1 MKRDIAIIGMSGK
14 FPKSNNIEELW
25 SNLVEEKELIHF
37 FSDDELIDRGIDKK
51 EINQENYIKAASF
64 IEDTNTFDFPFFKYT
79 LDEAMIMN
87 PQTRMMHQLVWE
99 ALEEASCNIDTYRK
113 KAGIFLGAN
122 KDFNWSLH
130 AMLTNDLNVDQLTKE
145 KLSNPNFMASL
156 IAYKLNFTGPCYF
169 IDTACSTSLSATHL
183 ACRSLLL
190 SECGIAVAGG
200 IRLRSNEDNG
210 YTYMHGSIMSNDG
223 HNRSFDSKSSGTIGT
238 DGAGVVILKRLEEA
252 LKDNDN
258 IYAVIK
264 GSAMNNDGKSK
275 AGYTMPSVDG
285 QSECIKLA
293 QKIAGVT
300 PKDIS
305 YIEAHGTGTKIGDPI
320 EIEALNK
327 VFNNDREHTC
337 AVGTIKSNMGHA
349 DEAAG
354 VMGLIKTALSIK
366 NKTIPA
372 SLHYQKPNP
381 TINFDGGPFYVNNK
395 TTAWKTE
402 NEKPLTAGISSL
414 GIGGTNVHIILQEN
428 THPNTKKIT
437 KEYKLV
443 RYSAK
448 SETALESYEVEL
460 LNFLENNQE
469 IDIDSLAYTLQ
480 IGRKQFDFAKYLV
493 VRNQD
498 DLIESLKNK
507 KAKESIVKVKNNFV
521 FMFSG
526 QGSQYPNMGKSLY
539 DFFSVF
545 KEFMDEGLDLLQQFN
560 GTDYKS
566 ILFNEDTVTS
576 DLINQTLYTQPILFV
591 FEHALAQLL
600 IAFGMAPDYMIGHSL
615 GEYVAATISG
625 VFTFEDALKIVSK
638 RAELMSKVSEG
649 DMLSIGMTVDMV
661 EKGIIENVSIAAINS
676 SDSFVVSGTKD
687 NITLVKKKLVAK
699 EIPYTTLK
707 TSHAFHSKM
716 MEGILEDFEKE
727 LQSISLN
734 NPRIPFISNSTG
746 NYITNDEATSIKY
759 WSNHIVEA
767 VQFEKG
773 IKELIKL
780 DNSIFIEVGPGRTL
794 TTFYKKCQNHKLENS
809 VVTTIR
815 HPKEIVNDN
824 QYFNDF
830 LGKLWLNGFDIDWTI
845 YYQNNPPNKISLPTY
860 AFDEY
865 DIPSKVQLD
874 DSLLK
879 LNGTNLIQKNI
890 SESLYMPSWK
900 YSPEN
905 THKKTIFSDAD
916 KYLVFND
923 ESTFSEELIKALTK
937 NGKDVF
943 TITKGKQFK
952 AHSSM
957 DVIINSEEK
966 NEYKELKDYLEN
978 INFDFDFIVYNWELT
993 EKQSSKNQ
1001 GTYLEYNQ
1009 TFDNVL
1015 KIINGLGLDEIK
1027 NPKKIVVLNDKNY
1040 KVTGAENNK
1049 VVNQHSGT
1057 LLNVLAQESQNLY
1070 ATFLDIDISNYTIND
1085 IIKEFKVANKYDTVA
1100 YRNDRRWVLY
1110 YEPIIISEDDKIE
1123 TPLVKKQGNY
1133 LITGM
1138 LDDIEC
1144 TLAGHL
1150 LNAYEANVF
1159 IFSNKAPFK
1168 WSEKEKQAYKQL
1180 KEQPGNVTCLHVDI
1194 TNYDHLL
1201 LEIENIEN
1209 KYGAI
1214 NGIIHAARNTEINDI
1229 ELVSEIEDDIIKKH
1243 FSLRVNGL
1251 LNLKRIIQE
1260 RKIDFVKIFSSLSSF
1275 LGGVSYGGYASA
1287 SAQIDSIVLKED
1299 TKWSILN
1306 LDRVY
1311 DEDPWIRPE
1320 ELINAFHYSF
1330 LYDNLQQIIVS
1341 KRDLNNPAKDTHK
1354 EEKPKNNVKVN
1365 RRIVKASFTSPK
1377 NETETRVIKLFE
1389 NLFGITELG
1398 VEDDF
1403 FELGGDSLKA
1413 IMLINKLKK
1422 SMGITLTMSDIFSNK
1437 TIADISTLI
1446 EQTKWMQEGAHEDQE
1461 EIDTIVI

>member
-14 FPKSNNIEELW
+14 FPKSNNIEEFW

-51 EINQENYIKAASF
+51 EIDQENYIKAASF
-64 IEDTNTFDFPFFKYT
+64 IEETNTFDYPFFKYT
-79 LDEAMIMN
+79 LDEARIMN
-87 PQTRMMHQLVWE
+87 PQTRMMHHLIWE
-99 ALEEASCNIDTYRK
+99 ALEDSGCNIETYTK
-113 KAGIFLGAN
+113 KTGVFLGAN
-122 KDFNWSLH
+122 KDLNWSLH

-156 IAYKLNFTGPCYF
+156 IAYKLNFKGPCYF
-169 IDTACSTSLSATHL
+169 IDTACSTSLSTAHL

-190 SECGIAVAGG
+190 NECGIAVAGG
-200 IRLRSNEDNG
+200 VRLRSNVDNG
-210 YTYMHGSIMSNDG
+210 YTYIDGSIMSNDG

-238 DGAGVVILKRLEEA
+238 DGAGVVILKRLEDA

-275 AGYTMPSVDG
+275 AGYTMPSVEG

-320 EIEALNK
+320 EIESLNK
-327 VFNNDREHTC
+327 AFNNDKEHTC

-354 VMGLIKTALSIK
+354 VLGLIKTALSIK

-381 TINFDGGPFYVNNK
+381 TINFDEGPFYVNHK
-395 TTAWKTE
+395 TKEWKTE

-414 GIGGTNVHIILQEN
+414 GIGGTNVHIILQE
-428 THPNTKKIT
+428 TPNQDIKKIA
-437 KEYKLV
+437 KEHKLI

-448 SETALESYEVEL
+448 SEAALENYETRL
-460 LNFLENNQE
+460 LDFLENNHE

-480 IGRKQFDFAKYLV
+480 IGRKQFDFAKYLL
-493 VRNQD
+493 VRDQD
-498 DLIESLKNK
+498 DLIESLTNK
-507 KAKESIVKVKNNFV
+507 RAKENIVKAKNNLV

-526 QGSQYPNMGKSLY
+526 QGSQYLNMGKDLY
-539 DFFSVF
+539 DSFPVF
-545 KEFMDEGLDLLQQFN
+545 KEFLDEGLDRLQQLN

-566 ILFNEDTVTS
+566 IVFNEDAVPS
-576 DLINQTLYTQPILFV
+576 GLINQTLYTQPILFV
-591 FEHALAQLL
+591 FEYALSQLL
-600 IAFGMAPDYMIGHSL
+600 LALGTAPDYMIGHSL

-638 RAELMSKVSEG
+638 RAELMSQVAEG
-649 DMLSIGMTVDMV
+649 DMISIGLSVDQV
-661 EKGIIENVSIAAINS
+661 EKEILENVSIAAINS
-676 SDSFVVSGTKD
+676 PDSFVVSGTKD
-687 NITLVKKKLVAK
+687 DITWVKKKLEAK
-699 EIPYTTLK
+699 EILYTTLK

-716 MEGILEDFEKE
+716 MEEILEDFEKE
-727 LQSISLN
+727 LQSISLHD
-734 NPRIPFISNSTG
+734 PKIPFISNSTG
-746 NYITNDEATSIKY
+746 DIITKEEATSIKY

-794 TTFYKKCQNHKLENS
+794 TTFYKKCQNRKLENN

-830 LGKLWLNGFDIDWTI
+830 LGKLWLNGFDIDWTM

-874 DSLLK
+874 DNLLK
-879 LNGTNLIQKNI
+879 LNGTHLIQKNI

-900 YSPEN
+900 YSPGN
-905 THKKTIFSDAD
+905 THKKTIFSDAN

-923 ESTFSEELIKALTK
+923 ESAFSEELIQALTK
-937 NGKDVF
+937 NGNDVF

-952 AHSSM
+952 AYSSKN
-957 DVIINSEEK
+957 ITINSEEK

-1009 TFDNVL
+1009 TFDKVL

-1027 NPKKIVVLNDKNY
+1027 NPKKIIVLNDKNY

-1049 VVNQHSGT
+1049 VVNQHTGT

-1085 IIKEFKVANKYDTVA
+1085 VIEEFKVANKYDTVA
-1100 YRNDRRWVLY
+1100 YRNGRRWALY
-1110 YEPIIISEDDKIE
+1110 YEPIIVSEDDKIE

-1133 LITGM
+1133 LITGT

-1144 TLAGHL
+1144 TLAGNL
-1150 LNAYEANVF
+1150 LNEFEANVV
-1159 IFSNKAPFK
+1159 IFSNKPPFK

-1180 KEQPGNVTCLHVDI
+1180 KELPGNVTCLHVDI

-1201 LEIENIEN
+1201 QEIENIEN

-1214 NGIIHAARNTEINDI
+1214 NGIIHAARNTEIKDV
-1229 ELVSEIEDDIIKKH
+1229 ELVSGIEDDIIKKH
-1243 FSLRVNGL
+1243 FSIRVNSL
-1251 LNLKRIIQE
+1251 LNLKRITQE
-1260 RKIDFVKIFSSLSSF
+1260 RKIDFVKVISSLSSF

-1287 SAQIDSIVLKED
+1287 SAQMDSIVLRED
-1299 TKWSILN
+1299 TNWSILN

-1330 LYDNLQQIIVS
+1330 LYHNLKQIIVS
-1341 KRDLNNPAKDTHK
+1341 KRDLNNPTKDTHK

-1365 RRIVKASFTSPK
+1365 RKIVKASFTAPK
-1377 NETETRVIKLFE
+1377 NETETEVIKLFE

-1413 IMLINKLKK
+1413 VILINKVKK

-1437 TIADISTLI
+1437 TIANISKLI
-1446 EQTKWMQEGAHEDQE
+1446 DETKWMQEDVNEQE

>member
-14 FPKSNNIEELW
+14 FPKSKNIEEFW
-25 SNLVEEKELIHF
+25 KNLVDEKELIHF
-37 FSDDELIDRGIDKK
+37 FSDDELINRGIDKK
-51 EINQENYIKAASF
+51 EINRENYIKAASF

-87 PQTRMMHQLVWE
+87 PQTRMMHHLIWK
-99 ALEEASCNIDTYRK
+99 ALEESGSNIETYTK
-113 KAGIFLGAN
+113 KIGIFLGAN
-122 KDFNWSLH
+122 KDLNWSLH

-169 IDTACSTSLSATHL
+169 IDTACSTSLSTTHL

-190 SECGIAVAGG
+190 NECGIAVAGG
-200 IRLRSNEDNG
+200 IRLCSNEDNG
-210 YTYMHGSIMSNDG
+210 YTYIDGSIMSNDG

-238 DGAGVVILKRLEEA
+238 DGAGVIILKRLEEA
-252 LKDNDN
+252 LKNNDN

-285 QSECIKLA
+285 QAECIKLA
-293 QKIAGVT
+293 QKIAGIT

-305 YIEAHGTGTKIGDPI
+305 YVEAHGTGTKIGDPI

-327 VFNNDREHTC
+327 VFNNDRDHTC

-366 NKTIPA
+366 NKKIPA
-372 SLHYQKPNP
+372 SLHYEEANP
-381 TINFDGGPFYVNNK
+381 TINFDEGPFYVNSK
-395 TTAWKTE
+395 TKEWKTDDQ
-402 NEKPLTAGISSL
+402 KLRTAGISSL

-428 THPNTKKIT
+428 PHPATKNIT

-460 LNFLENNQE
+460 LDFLENTQE

-493 VRNQD
+493 VKDQD
-498 DLIESLKNK
+498 DLIKSLKNK
-507 KAKESIVKVKNNFV
+507 KAKESIVKAKNNLV

-526 QGSQYPNMGKSLY
+526 QGSQYLNMGKSLY
-539 DFFSVF
+539 DSFPVF
-545 KEFMDEGLDLLQQFN
+545 KEFLDEGLDYLKQLN
-560 GTDYKS
+560 DIDYKN
-566 ILFNEDTVTS
+566 ILFNEDDVTS

-600 IAFGMAPDYMIGHSL
+600 ITLGIAPDYMIGHSL
-615 GEYVAATISG
+615 GEYVAATVSR
-625 VFTFEDALKIVSK
+625 VFSFEDALKIISK
-638 RAELMSKVSEG
+638 RAELMSKVAEG
-649 DMLSIGMTVDMV
+649 DMLSIGIPVDV
-661 EKGIIENVSIAAINS
+661 IEKEIIENVSIAAINS
-676 SDSFVVSGTKD
+676 SDSFVISGTKED
-687 NITLVKKKLVAK
+687 ILLVKKKLEVK
-699 EIPYTTLK
+699 EIVYTTLK

-716 MEGILEDFEKE
+716 MEEILEDFEKE
-727 LQSISLN
+727 LQSISFQ
-734 NPRIPFISNSTG
+734 NPTIPFISNSTG
-746 NYITNDEATSIKY
+746 NFITNEEATSIKY

-794 TTFYKKCQNHKLENS
+794 TTFYKKNQNYDLENA

-815 HPKEIVNDN
+815 HPKEIINDH
-824 QYFNDF
+824 QYFINF
-830 LGKLWLNGFDIDWTI
+830 FGELWLNGLDIDWKI
-845 YYQNNPPNKISLPTY
+845 YYKNNPPSKISVPTY
-860 AFDEY
+860 VFDEY
-865 DIPSKVQLD
+865 DIPSKVKID

-879 LNGTNLIQKNI
+879 LNGIKLKQKDI
-890 SESLYMPSWK
+890 SGSLYIPSWK
-900 YSPEN
+900 YSPKN
-905 THKKTIFSDAD
+905 NYKKTIFSSAN
-916 KYLVFND
+916 KYLIFND
-923 ESTFSEELIKALTK
+923 ESPFSVELIQLLVK
-937 NGKDVF
+937 NGNTVF
-943 TITKGKQFK
+943 EITKGKEFK
-952 AHSSM
+952 ALTSSSFT
-957 DVIINSEEK
+957 INPEEK
-966 NEYKELKDYLEN
+966 DNYRHLNDYLKN
-978 INFDFDFIVYNWELT
+978 LNFDYNFVIYTWELN
-993 EKQSSKNQ
+993 EKQPTKNQ
-1001 GTYLEYNQ
+1001 HTYLEYNQ

-1015 KIINGLGLDEIK
+1015 KIINGLALDEVK

-1040 KVTGAENNK
+1040 KVTGAENNEK
-1049 VVNQHSGT
+1049 VNQQTGT
-1057 LLNVLAQESQNLY
+1057 LLNVLTQENQNIY
-1070 ATFLDIDISNYTIND
+1070 ATFLDIDNANYDVND
-1085 IIKEFKVANKYDTVA
+1085 VIKELERANKYDVVA
-1100 YRNDRRWVLY
+1100 YRNGRRWISY
-1110 YEPIIISEDDKIE
+1110 YEPIELPEDDKTKTSI
-1123 TPLVKKQGNY
+1123 LKKRGNY
-1133 LITGM
+1133 LITGT

-1144 TLAGHL
+1144 TLANHL
-1150 LNAYEANVF
+1150 LNTYEANV
-1159 IFSNKAPFK
+1159 IILSNKPPFK
-1168 WSEKEKQAYKQL
+1168 WNEKEKQVYEQL
-1180 KEQPGNVTCLHVDI
+1180 KQQTGNFTCLHVDI
-1194 TNYDHLL
+1194 TNYDDLL
-1201 LEIENIEN
+1201 KEIENIEH
-1209 KYGAI
+1209 KYGVV
-1214 NGIIHAARNTEINDI
+1214 NGIIHAARNTEIKSV
-1229 ELVSEIEDDIIKKH
+1229 ELVSSLENDTIKKH
-1243 FSLRVNGL
+1243 FSLRVKGL

-1260 RKIDFVKIFSSLSSF
+1260 RKIDFVKVLSSLSSF

-1287 SAQIDSIVLKED
+1287 AAQMDSIVLKED
-1299 TKWSILN
+1299 TNWSILN
-1306 LDRVY
+1306 LDRFY

-1330 LYDNLQQIIVS
+1330 MQDDLQQIIVS
-1341 KRDLNNPAKDTHK
+1341 KRDLNNLTNDTRK
-1354 EEKPKNNVKVN
+1354 EEKPKNNIKVN
-1365 RRIVKASFTSPK
+1365 RKIVKASFTAPK
-1377 NETETRVIKLFE
+1377 NETETEVIKLFE

-1413 IMLINKLKK
+1413 IMLLNKFKK
-1422 SMGITLTMSDIFSNK
+1422 SMGVTLTMSDIFSYK

-1446 EQTKWMQEGAHEDQE
+1446 DQTKWMQEEVNEDQE

>member
-14 FPKSNNIEELW
+14 FPKSNNIEEFW
-25 SNLVEEKELIHF
+25 SNLVNEKELIHF
-37 FSDDELIDRGIDKK
+37 FSDDELINRGVDKK
-51 EINQENYIKAASF
+51 EIDQENYIKAASF
-64 IEDTNTFDFPFFKYT
+64 IEETNTFDYPFFKYT
-79 LDEAMIMN
+79 LDEARIMN
-87 PQTRMMHQLVWE
+87 PQTRMMHHLIWE
-99 ALEEASCNIDTYRK
+99 ALEDSGCNIETYTK
-113 KAGIFLGAN
+113 KTGVFLGAN
-122 KDFNWSLH
+122 KDLNWSLH

-156 IAYKLNFTGPCYF
+156 IAYKLNFKGPCYF
-169 IDTACSTSLSATHL
+169 IDTACSTSLSTAHL

-190 SECGIAVAGG
+190 NECGIAVAGG
-200 IRLRSNEDNG
+200 VRLRSNVDNG
-210 YTYMHGSIMSNDG
+210 YTYIDGSIMSNDG

-275 AGYTMPSVDG
+275 AGYTMPSVEG

-320 EIEALNK
+320 EIESLNK
-327 VFNNDREHTC
+327 AFNNDKEHTC

-354 VMGLIKTALSIK
+354 VLGLIKTALSIK

-381 TINFDGGPFYVNNK
+381 TINFDEGPFYVNHK
-395 TTAWKTE
+395 TKEWKTE

-414 GIGGTNVHIILQEN
+414 GIGGTNVHIILQE
-428 THPNTKKIT
+428 TPNRDIKKIA
-437 KEYKLV
+437 KEYKLI

-448 SETALESYEVEL
+448 SETALENYETRL
-460 LNFLENNQE
+460 LGFLENNHE
-469 IDIDSLAYTLQ
+469 IDLDSLAYTLQ
-480 IGRKQFDFAKYLV
+480 IGRKQFDFAKYLL
-493 VRNQD
+493 VRDQD
-498 DLIESLKNK
+498 DLIESITNK
-507 KAKESIVKVKNNFV
+507 KAKENIVKAKNNLV

-526 QGSQYPNMGKSLY
+526 QGSQYLNMGKDLY
-539 DFFSVF
+539 DSFPVF
-545 KEFMDEGLDLLQQFN
+545 KEFLDEGLDRLQQLN

-566 ILFNEDTVTS
+566 ILFSKDAVPS
-576 DLINQTLYTQPILFV
+576 GLINQTLYTQPILFV
-591 FEHALAQLL
+591 FEYALAQLL
-600 IAFGMAPDYMIGHSL
+600 LALGTAPDYMIGHSL
-615 GEYVAATISG
+615 GEYIAATISG

-638 RAELMSKVSEG
+638 RAKLMSQVAEG
-649 DMLSIGMTVDMV
+649 DMLSIGLSVDQV
-661 EKGIIENVSIAAINS
+661 EKEILENVSIAAINS

-687 NITLVKKKLVAK
+687 DITWVKKKLEAK
-699 EIPYTTLK
+699 EILYTTLK

-716 MEGILEDFEKE
+716 MEEILEDFEKE
-727 LQSISLN
+727 LQSISLHD
-734 NPRIPFISNSTG
+734 PKIPFVSNSTG
-746 NYITNDEATSIKY
+746 NIITKEEATSIKY

-794 TTFYKKCQNHKLENS
+794 TTFYKKCQNHNLENN

-879 LNGTNLIQKNI
+879 LNGTNLIQKDI

-923 ESTFSEELIKALTK
+923 ESTFSEELIQALTK
-937 NGKDVF
+937 NGNNVF

-952 AHSSM
+952 THSSM
-957 DVIINSEEK
+957 GVTINSEEK

-993 EKQSSKNQ
+993 KKQSSKNQ

-1015 KIINGLGLDEIK
+1015 KIINGLGLDEVK
-1027 NPKKIVVLNDKNY
+1027 NPKKIIVLNDKNY

-1049 VVNQHSGT
+1049 VVNQHTGT

-1070 ATFLDIDISNYTIND
+1070 ATFLDIDISNFMIND
-1085 IIKEFKVANKYDTVA
+1085 VIKEFKVANKYDTVA

-1133 LITGM
+1133 LITGT

-1144 TLAGHL
+1144 TLAGNL
-1150 LNAYEANVF
+1150 LNEFEANVV
-1159 IFSNKAPFK
+1159 IFSNKPPFK

-1201 LEIENIEN
+1201 KEIENIEN

-1214 NGIIHAARNTEINDI
+1214 NGIIHTARNTEIKDI
-1229 ELVSEIEDDIIKKH
+1229 ELVSGIEDDIIKKH

-1251 LNLKRIIQE
+1251 LNLKRITQE
-1260 RKIDFVKIFSSLSSF
+1260 RKIDFVKVFSSLSSF

-1287 SAQIDSIVLKED
+1287 SAQMDSIVLKED
-1299 TKWSILN
+1299 TNWSILN

-1341 KRDLNNPAKDTHK
+1341 KRDLNNPTKDTHK

-1365 RRIVKASFTSPK
+1365 RKIVKASFTAPK
-1377 NETETRVIKLFE
+1377 NETETEVIKLFE

-1413 IMLINKLKK
+1413 VMLINKLKK

-1437 TIADISTLI
+1437 TIANISKLI
-1446 EQTKWMQEGAHEDQE
+1446 DETKWIQEEVNEQE